1 MQERENDLKAV
12 LATVF
17 KVDSTCIDDNT
28 SPDTLEE
35 WDSLKHMMLVL
46 ALEDRFNVSLTD
58 EQTVEIANYP
68 LIKAVLAEHGIEFM

>member
-17 KVDSTCIDDNT
+17 KVDIMCIDENA
-28 SPDTLEE
+28 SPDTIEQ

-46 ALEDRFNVSLTD
+46 ALEERFNISLTD
-58 EQTVEIANYP
+58 EQTVEIGSYP
-68 LIKAVLAEHGIEFM
+68 LIKAVLAEHGIEFI